1 MNEKYSDG
9 LVIAIIL
16 WLIIFL
22 PESKRSWNETMS
34 DLANKF
40 TYSRNAGGW
49 EENDLYSLPGIKN
62 IIILQF

>member
-22 PESKRSWNETMS
+22 PESKRSWNETMT

-40 TYSRNAGGW
+40 TYNSNTGGW